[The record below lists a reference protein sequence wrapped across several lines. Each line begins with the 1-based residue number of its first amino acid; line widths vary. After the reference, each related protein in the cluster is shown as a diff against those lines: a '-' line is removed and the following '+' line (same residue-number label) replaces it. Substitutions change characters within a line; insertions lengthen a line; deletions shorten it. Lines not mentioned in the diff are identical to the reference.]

1 VNRDL
6 LWPGI
11 VAVSTVAM
19 AVVAGLDLGP
29 PIAPFIAGWFVLICP
44 GMPYVRLLNLGD
56 PLNELLL
63 AVALSLSLESVV
75 SLVLLWGSSWTPD
88 RMLQIAIAITVLG
101 VLLDADRAFWDGRS
115 TNSPE
120 HASSS

>member
-1 VNRDL
+1 MNRDL

-11 VAVSTVAM
+11 VAASTVAM
-19 AVVAGLDLGP
+19 AVVTALGLGP
-29 PIAPFIAGWFVLICP
+29 PIAPFVAGWFVFVCP
-44 GMPYVRLLNLGD
+44 GLPYVRLLNLGD

-75 SLVLLWGSSWTPD
+75 SLVLLWGSSWTPV
-88 RMLQIAIAITVLG
+88 RMLQIVIAITVLG

-115 TNSPE
+115 TNSTQP
-120 HASSS
+120 ASS

>member
-1 VNRDL
+1 MNRDL

-11 VAVSTVAM
+11 VAASTVAM
-19 AVVAGLDLGP
+19 AVVAALGLGP
-29 PIAPFIAGWFVLICP
+29 PIAPLVAVWFVFVCP
-44 GMPYVRLLNLGD
+44 GLPYVRLLNLGE

-75 SLVLLWGSSWTPD
+75 SLVLLWGSSWTPG
-88 RMLQIAIAITVLG
+88 RMLQVMIAITVLG
-101 VLLDADRAFWDGRS
+101 VSLDADRAFWDGRF

-120 HASSS
+120 HASS